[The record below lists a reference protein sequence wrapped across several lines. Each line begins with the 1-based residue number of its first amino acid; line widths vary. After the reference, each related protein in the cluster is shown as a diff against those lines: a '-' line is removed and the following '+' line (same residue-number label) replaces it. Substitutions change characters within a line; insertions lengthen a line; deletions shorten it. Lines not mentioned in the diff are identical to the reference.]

1 MFFCGQIIKKK
12 TSIHSY
18 RDVFFILYTYPEN
31 KIRKQMRRLYIG
43 NILGGYEMTTH
54 IIREIRTI
62 IENTI
67 LIILTV

>member
-1 MFFCGQIIKKK
+1 
-12 TSIHSY
+12 
-18 RDVFFILYTYPEN
+18 
-31 KIRKQMRRLYIG
+31 MRRLYIG